1 MENKTRDI
9 YVIASEIRK
18 DWKKVYFGAVP
29 YLEPMHCL
37 NTINDDYGYDSA
49 KSIVLY
55 FLSNANSWRGDVA
68 RRVKA
73 ELKELVKV
81 MAVSRYN
88 KDEAEEAAQNAYSRA
103 ADMLLELLQN
113 RRGGIGN
120 VDANEVAKVFEKLK
134 KLAND

>member
-1 MENKTRDI
+1 
-9 YVIASEIRK
+9 
-18 DWKKVYFGAVP
+18 VP
-29 YLEPMHCL
+29 YLEAMHCL